1 MTDEDVIQFLDRL
14 GGLKGE
20 RNKWIVR
27 ILRIFACPDQ
37 PEKVP
42 PSSDKEIKGSDR
54 GLSQTPI
61 R

>member
-1 MTDEDVIQFLDRL
+1 MIQFLDRL